1 MIGVVAGVNLLLLP
15 SNFAN
20 NKKIK
25 RRSDMRS
32 LIIERSK
39 LQSQIINL
47 KLKIGFC
54 QKYNYIRKHVHELDK
69 LILEIAMTPGQ
80 FLNQISTTRHFPNL
94 QTQMSTQNCKQEE

>member
-1 MIGVVAGVNLLLLP
+1 
-15 SNFAN
+15 
-20 NKKIK
+20 
-25 RRSDMRS
+25 MRS